1 MNIQNTKFSDSNV
14 NSKSTS
20 MLSPSGLTRWF
31 RRNKFANLFDLD
43 TPVKPECD
51 TMRANAAT
59 CRGRSMVEMLGVLAI
74 IGVLSVGAIAGY
86 SKAMEKYRLNKTL
99 YEYNYI
105 ISGLEEHLADLQTL
119 SKTDTMFSLKTFLRK
134 INLVPSGW
142 KDANSM
148 DFYDSY
154 GNRAAI
160 FVRNSKVSVEILL
173 LNKNSKTFCEVYLEQ
188 MAQAWHNDLYQ
199 IWFTAVGGN
208 QNYVFWG
215 DKNCSADKQ
224 CAHNM
229 TVAESNKICNICD
242 TNANYCSLILKF

>member
-1 MNIQNTKFSDSNV
+1 MKSYFSRFLHQ
-14 NSKSTS
+14 T
-20 MLSPSGLTRWF
+20 LSYSGLPRISRW
-31 RRNKFANLFDLD
+31 NKFANLFDLD
-43 TPVKPECD
+43 TPFGSECD
-51 TMRANAAT
+51 AMRTDAAT

-105 ISGLEEHLADLQTL
+105 ISGLEEHLADLRIL
-119 SKTDTMFSLKTFLRK
+119 SKTNTMFSLKTFLGK
-134 INLVPSGW
+134 IDMLPSDWKNVP
-142 KDANSM
+142 NVY

-154 GNRAAI
+154 GNTVAV
-160 FVRNSKVSVEILL
+160 FVRNSKVSVEISLSH
-173 LNKNSKTFCEVYLEQ
+173 KRSKEFCEVYLEQ
-188 MAQAWHNDLYQ
+188 MAHAWHNDLYR

-229 TVAESNKICNICD
+229 TVAESNRNCNICD
-242 TNANYCSLILKF
+242 VSASYCSLILEF